1 MHGLAAQLLRLAHRQ
16 QTPTLFLLAHTA
28 VGIASVFLGEPVV
41 AREHLEQGIALY
53 DPQKHN
59 ARVSGVAQDPGV
71 ACLSYAAWALWFLGY
86 PDQALRK
93 AQEALTLAQELDHP
107 YSVAFAMGMAARV
120 YQWCRDEQRTH
131 EQAEATVT
139 LCTDQGFQYFLA
151 IGTILRGWA
160 LAEQGQGQEGIAQ
173 IRQGMVS
180 VRATGAEILMTYYP
194 ALLAEAQGR
203 GGQAGE
209 GLAVL
214 GEALAIADKNEERF
228 YNTELYRLKGE
239 LTLKAKAQGSKSTVE
254 EAEECFW
261 KAVEIARRQSAKSL
275 ELRAVMSL
283 ARLWQQQGK
292 KNEAHQMLSKLYG
305 WFTEGFDTKDLQ
317 DAKRLIEELA
327 QESVI

>member
-1 MHGLAAQLLRLAHRQ
+1 
-16 QTPTLFLLAHTA
+16 
-28 VGIASVFLGEPVV
+28 
-41 AREHLEQGIALY
+41 
-53 DPQKHN
+53 
-59 ARVSGVAQDPGV
+59 
-71 ACLSYAAWALWFLGY
+71 
-86 PDQALRK
+86 
-93 AQEALTLAQELDHP
+93 
-107 YSVAFAMGMAARV
+107 
-120 YQWCRDEQRTH
+120 
-131 EQAEATVT
+131 
-139 LCTDQGFQYFLA
+139 
-151 IGTILRGWA
+151 
-160 LAEQGQGQEGIAQ
+160 
-173 IRQGMVS
+173 
-180 VRATGAEILMTYYP
+180 MTYYP

-239 LTLKAKAQGSKSTVE
+239 LTLKAKVQGSKSTVE
-254 EAEECFW
+254 EAEESFW

-275 ELRAVMSL
+275 ELRAVISL

-305 WFTEGFDTKDLQ
+305 WFTEGFDTRDLQ